1 MISNYLY
8 FPVVHRKGELS
19 QNLIPL
25 MIFSFFS
32 ALWFR
37 SGLCDSVAIIE
48 GYYLKFC
55 SKRLCISDIYLSLAW
70 FSLLFFC
77 LFLLGLHLV
86 CRQIWFAV
94 LLVCLL
100 DKDTKSG
107 SYFQISQLCFCVICS
122 REVLHFINIFLH
134 LSGLAARYFFCQK
147 LFSVFLAYLHLHQ
160 QTHKQVNRLRQND
173 CYDGFN

>member
-1 MISNYLY
+1 MRTFDTSPTFAGESIFYMSHKNIGSADNISKEESKHAY
-8 FPVVHRKGELS
+8 FPL
-19 QNLIPL
+19 
-25 MIFSFFS
+25 
-32 ALWFR
+32 LWFR

-48 GYYLKFC
+48 GCYLKFC
-55 SKRLCISDIYLSLAW
+55 SKRLCVSDIYLSLAW

-94 LLVCLL
+94 LMVCLL

-122 REVLHFINIFLH
+122 REVLYLLTYFYIFI
-134 LSGLAARYFFCQK
+134 SGL
-147 LFSVFLAYLHLHQ
+147 
-160 QTHKQVNRLRQND
+160 
-173 CYDGFN
+173 

>member
-1 MISNYLY
+1 MLTMRRYY
-8 FPVVHRKGELS
+8 FYSIPQLLQVSPEKGCSLGYKHKKSRQES
-19 QNLIPL
+19 E
-25 MIFSFFS
+25 IF
-32 ALWFR
+32 LWFR

-48 GYYLKFC
+48 GCYLKFC

-122 REVLHFINIFLH
+122 REVLYLLTYFYIFI
-134 LSGLAARYFFCQK
+134 SGL
-147 LFSVFLAYLHLHQ
+147 
-160 QTHKQVNRLRQND
+160 
-173 CYDGFN
+173 